1 MSRLLLYRH
10 GQVKR
15 DFAYLSLVADR
26 TRDEQQR
33 MLKNRI
39 NEIRNARDISVEE
52 LAERTG
58 LSASYISRMSR
69 GERNISLKNLEKLA
83 TALDC
88 TPEELMGGAAPVEPD
103 IAEIWAAIPEQNKEL
118 ARRVL
123 EGFIGKNTKK

>member
-1 MSRLLLYRH
+1 
-10 GQVKR
+10 
-15 DFAYLSLVADR
+15 
-26 TRDEQQR
+26 

-88 TPEELMGGAAPVEPD
+88 TPEELMGGAVPVEPD